1 MKFSIITA
9 TYNSSATISET
20 VSSLMQQDHDEYE
33 HIIVDSSSTDGTLD
47 LISNLSKD
55 KKVLF
60 LQDQKNGIYDALNI
74 GMNASSGDII
84 CLLHSDDCF
93 FDKYVLNKVNKCFE
107 TKNID
112 VVYGNIKYVSRK
124 DSNKVIRNWVCGEH
138 TKEKIKKWLDGA
150 SSWHFHKKR
159 IHRKK

>member
-93 FDKYVLNKVNKCFE
+93 SINMFL
-107 TKNID
+107 
-112 VVYGNIKYVSRK
+112 
-124 DSNKVIRNWVCGEH
+124 IR
-138 TKEKIKKWLDGA
+138 
-150 SSWHFHKKR
+150 
-159 IHRKK
+159 